1 MPKALTMAKSDT
13 SPAGISR
20 QAPRPKRWDDPLD
33 PAMSEATLVSLMAT
47 EPFASMDE
55 KSFPAGTPLRGIL
68 RADTAVREY
77 AAGEI
82 ILRKDDYGTSAFL
95 VLEGEVEVVLRPEI
109 DPELLGR
116 STRVKKSFMA
126 RFAQLWNNNPEPE
139 GWRKR
144 SPRASDNLKGSLN
157 KERGSVY
164 LQDYPQIISGA
175 QTAVLKQGQMFGEI
189 SALSRMPRTA
199 TVVASTP
206 RASLLEFSWEG
217 LRDLMR
223 FDPALKKQIDTIYRA
238 NSLKNFLR
246 NHPLFS
252 HLDEPGYEHLCQDA
266 QLENFGE
273 YNWSGSYLRLAKEGE
288 QAISANEPVIVREGE
303 YSNGI
308 YMISAGFC
316 RVSQKYGNGE
326 RTLNYIGAGSVFGYE
341 EIANHWKNPRQGL
354 QSRYSLRSLGYAYLI
369 FIPTPSLEKY
379 ANREWSESVS
389 PFDHEPEPIAKADT
403 GPAETYSAPSASVME
418 FMAEHRFFNGT
429 KSMVIDM
436 DRCTRCDDCVRACAT
451 THDGNPRF
459 LRHGPM
465 IDNLMIANACMHCID
480 PVCMIGCPTG
490 AIHRT
495 SFGGEVVINPSTC
508 IGCGTCAVNCPYDS
522 IRMVE
527 VRSSKG
533 EFLVDEEFQPILK
546 ATKCDLCVEQTS
558 GPACQNACP
567 HDALSRTDL
576 TQVTSLT
583 KWLKRK

>member
-1 MPKALTMAKSDT
+1 MAKSDSSLT
-13 SPAGISR
+13 SITR
-20 QAPRPKRWDDPLD
+20 QASRPKRWDDPLD
-33 PAMSEATLVSLMAT
+33 PAMSEATLDRLMAT

-157 KERGSVY
+157 QQRGSVY

-199 TVVASTP
+199 TVVASSQ

-223 FDPALKKQIDTIYRA
+223 YDPALKKQIDTIYRA

-252 HLDEPGYEHLCQDA
+252 YLDEAGYTQLCQDA
-266 QLENFGE
+266 QLENYGE
-273 YNWSGSYLRLAKEGE
+273 YNWSGSYLRLAKDGG
-288 QAISANEPVIVREGE
+288 QGISANEPVIVREGE
-303 YSNGI
+303 YSNGV
-308 YMISAGFC
+308 YLISAGFC

-354 QSRYSLRSLGYAYLI
+354 QSRYSLRSLGYAHLI

-389 PFDHEPEPIAKADT
+389 PFEPDPIPTPADT
-403 GPAETYSAPSASVME
+403 APTETDNAPSASVME

-451 THDGNPRF
+451 AHDGNPRF

-495 SFGGEVVINPSTC
+495 SFGGEVVINPATC
-508 IGCGTCAVNCPYDS
+508 IGCGTCAVNCPYES

-527 VRSSKG
+527 IRSSKG

-576 TQVTSLT
+576 THVTSLT

>member
-1 MPKALTMAKSDT
+1 MPRALTMAKSDHNLA
-13 SPAGISR
+13 SISR
-20 QAPRPKRWDDPLD
+20 QASRPKRWDNPLD
-33 PAMSEATLVSLMAT
+33 PAMSEATLDLLMAT
-47 EPFASMDE
+47 EPFASMDP
-55 KSFPAGTPLRGIL
+55 SAFPAGTPLRGIL

-82 ILRKDDYGTSAFL
+82 VLRKDDYGTSAFL
-95 VLEGEVEVVLRPEI
+95 VLEGEVEVILRPEV

-116 STRVKKSFMA
+116 SASVKKSFMA
-126 RFAQLWNNNPEPE
+126 RLAQLWNNNPEPE
-139 GWRKR
+139 GWRKK
-144 SPRASDNLKGSLN
+144 SPRASDQPKSTQS

-164 LQDYPQIISGA
+164 LQDYPQIVSGA
-175 QTAVLKQGQMFGEI
+175 QTAALKKGQMFGEI

-199 TVVASTP
+199 TVVASSKQA
-206 RASLLEFSWEG
+206 RLLEFSWEG
-217 LRDLMR
+217 LRDIMR
-223 FDPALKKQIDTIYRA
+223 HDSALKKQIDTIYRE

-252 HLDEPGYEHLCQDA
+252 HLEDSGYEQLCEDA
-266 QLENFGE
+266 QLENYGE
-273 YNWSGSYLRLAKEGE
+273 YNWSGSYLRLAKNGE

-316 RVSQKYGNGE
+316 RVSQRYGNGE

-341 EIANHWKNPRQGL
+341 EIANHWRNPKQEMHSL
-354 QSRYSLRSLGYAYLI
+354 HSLRSLGYAHLI
-369 FIPTPSLEKY
+369 FIPTATLEKY
-379 ANREWSESVS
+379 ANREWPEDGS
-389 PFDHEPEPIAKADT
+389 PARPI
-403 GPAETYSAPSASVME
+403 PAPVDIRPDEIGDAPSASVME

-436 DRCTRCDDCVRACAT
+436 DRCTRCDDCVRACAS

-465 IDNLMIANACMHCID
+465 IDNLMIANACMHCVD

-495 SFGGEVVINPSTC
+495 SFGGEVVINPATC
-508 IGCGTCAVNCPYDS
+508 IGCGTCAANCPYDS

-527 VRSSKG
+527 IRSSKG

>member
-1 MPKALTMAKSDT
+1 MARSENNLASLT
-13 SPAGISR
+13 R
-20 QAPRPKRWDDPLD
+20 QAARPKRWDDPLD
-33 PAMSEATLVSLMAT
+33 PEMSDATLDMLMAT

-55 KSFPAGTPLRGIL
+55 RAFPAGTPLREIL

-95 VLEGEVEVVLRPEI
+95 VLEGEVKVILRPDI
-109 DPELLGR
+109 DPQLLGR
-116 STRVKKSFMA
+116 SPSVKKSFFG
-126 RFAQLWNNNPEPE
+126 RLAQLWNNNPEPE
-139 GWRKR
+139 GWSKK
-144 SPRASDNLKGSLN
+144 SPRAGDNIKGSIN
-157 KERGSVY
+157 KDRGSVY
-164 LQDYPQIISGA
+164 LQDYPQIVSKA
-175 QTAVLKQGQMFGEI
+175 QTATLKKGQLFGEI

-199 TVVASTP
+199 TVVASTEQA
-206 RASLLEFSWEG
+206 RLLEFSWEG

-223 FDPALKKQIDTIYRA
+223 FDPALKNQIDKTYRA
-238 NSLKNFLR
+238 NSLKTFLK

-252 HLDEPGYEHLCQDA
+252 HLDDAGHVQLCDEA
-266 QLENFGE
+266 QLSNYGE
-273 YNWSGSYLRLAKEGE
+273 YNWSGSYLKLAKDGDPTT
-288 QAISANEPVIVREGE
+288 SANEPLIVREGE

-341 EIANHWKNPRQGL
+341 EIANHWNNPQQEM
-354 QSRYSLRSLGYAYLI
+354 QSLYSLRSLGYSHLI
-369 FIPTPSLEKY
+369 FIPTASLEKF
-379 ANREWSESVS
+379 ANRELSQADFPASPVPKGVSNPWDAGSVGKDKV
-389 PFDHEPEPIAKADT
+389 P
-403 GPAETYSAPSASVME
+403 PANLME

-436 DRCTRCDDCVRACAT
+436 DRCTRCDDCVRACAS

-465 IDNLMIANACMHCID
+465 VDNLMIANACMHCVD

-495 SFGGEVVINPSTC
+495 NFGGEVVINPATC
-508 IGCGTCAVNCPYDS
+508 IGCGTCAANCPYDS

-527 VRSSKG
+527 VRSGKG

-546 ATKCDLCVEQTS
+546 ATKCDLCVEQVS
-558 GPACQNACP
+558 GPSCQNACP

-576 TQVTSLT
+576 THATSLAQ
-583 KWLKRK
+583 WLKR

>member
-1 MPKALTMAKSDT
+1 MPRALTMAKSDT
-13 SPAGISR
+13 SPASITR

-33 PAMSEATLVSLMAT
+33 PGMSEATLDRLMAM

-55 KSFPAGTPLRGIL
+55 RSFPAGTPLRGIL

-116 STRVKKSFMA
+116 SAKVKKGFVA
-126 RFAQLWNNNPEPE
+126 RLAQLWGNNPEPE
-139 GWRKR
+139 GWSKR

-157 KERGSVY
+157 QQRGSVY
-164 LQDYPQIISGA
+164 LQDYPQIISGS
-175 QTAVLKQGQMFGEI
+175 QTAVLKAGQMFGEI

-223 FDPALKKQIDTIYRA
+223 YDPALKKQIDTIYRA
-238 NSLKNFLR
+238 NSLKSFLR

-252 HLDEPGYEHLCQDA
+252 HLDEAGYARLCEDA
-266 QLENFGE
+266 QLENYGE

-288 QAISANEPVIVREGE
+288 QAVSANEPVIVREGE
-303 YSNGI
+303 YTNGI
-308 YMISAGFC
+308 YLISAGFC
-316 RVSQKYGNGE
+316 RVSQKYGSGE
-326 RTLNYIGAGSVFGYE
+326 RTLNYIGAGAVFGFE
-341 EIANHWKNPRQGL
+341 EIADHWSNPRQAL
-354 QSRYSLRSLGYAYLI
+354 QSRHSLRSLGYSHLI
-369 FIPTPSLEKY
+369 FIPTPSLELH
-379 ANREWSESVS
+379 ANREWMKTLPSSRPGPLAVADEA
-389 PFDHEPEPIAKADT
+389 DHT
-403 GPAETYSAPSASVME
+403 PAANVME

-436 DRCTRCDDCVRACAT
+436 DRCTRCDDCVRACASA
-451 THDGNPRF
+451 HDGNPRF

-465 IDNLMIANACMHCID
+465 IDNLMIANACMHCVD

-495 SFGGEVVINPSTC
+495 SFGGEVVINPATC

-527 VRSSKG
+527 IRSGKG

-546 ATKCDLCVEQTS
+546 ATKCDLCVEQVT
-558 GPACQNACP
+558 GPACQKACP

>member
-1 MPKALTMAKSDT
+1 MAKPDT
-13 SPAGISR
+13 TPASIIR
-20 QAPRPKRWDDPLD
+20 QASRPKRWDDPLD
-33 PAMSEATLVSLMAT
+33 PAMSEATLDRLMAT

-68 RADTAVREY
+68 RADTAVREF

-116 STRVKKSFMA
+116 STKVKKSFMA

-157 KERGSVY
+157 KQRGSVY
-164 LQDYPQIISGA
+164 LQDYPQIISGSK
-175 QTAVLKQGQMFGEI
+175 TAVLKQGQMFGEI

-199 TVVASTP
+199 TVVASTQ

-238 NSLKNFLR
+238 NSLKNFLS

-252 HLDEPGYEHLCQDA
+252 HLDEAGYAQLCQDA

-308 YMISAGFC
+308 YLISAGFC

-354 QSRYSLRSLGYAYLI
+354 QSRYSLRSLGYAHLI
-369 FIPTPSLEKY
+369 FIPTPSLERY

-389 PFDHEPEPIAKADT
+389 PFDHKPEPIGKADT
-403 GPAETYSAPSASVME
+403 GPAETDNAPSASVME

-436 DRCTRCDDCVRACAT
+436 DRCTRCDDCVRACAS

-459 LRHGPM
+459 LRHGPI

-495 SFGGEVVINPSTC
+495 SFGGEVVINPDTC
-508 IGCGTCAVNCPYDS
+508 IGCGACAANCPYDS

-527 VRSSKG
+527 VRSKKG
-533 EFLVDEEFQPILK
+533 QFLVDEDFQPILK
-546 ATKCDLCVEQTS
+546 ATKCDFCVEQTS
-558 GPACQNACP
+558 GPACVNACP
-567 HDALSRTDL
+567 HDALSRTNLTRITPL
-576 TQVTSLT
+576 TQ
-583 KWLKRK
+583 WLKRK